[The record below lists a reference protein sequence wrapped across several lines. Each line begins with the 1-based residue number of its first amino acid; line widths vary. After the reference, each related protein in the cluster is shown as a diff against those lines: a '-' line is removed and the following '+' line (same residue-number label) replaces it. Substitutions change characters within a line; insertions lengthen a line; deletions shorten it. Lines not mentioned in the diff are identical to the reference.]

1 MKNYE
6 YYSKLAPYI
15 SGLIKQKRANGYIY
29 EYEAYILKFF
39 DRFCIE
45 KGYDHGYLT
54 RDLVM
59 AWAVQRPTES
69 KNYRN
74 QRVSFIRQLAL
85 YMISL
90 NLDAYIPRAFGSNA
104 ISVPHILSLD
114 EIQAF
119 YKAVDSYLPWQ
130 STFRRFSLS
139 YSVLFRLFYCCGLR
153 LSEGCY
159 LKRTAVNLKNGCLSI
174 FHSKGN
180 KDRVVF
186 MSDDMLQMCKK
197 YDSLMQ
203 KCVPDREWF
212 FPGRDTSKPF
222 SKTGIDK
229 KFSYFWNITSY
240 AGKVDKKPTIHSLR
254 HTYVVTKMN
263 DWMNEGKNFKAM
275 MPYLSRYLGH
285 TSVDETQ
292 YYYHQVVSAF
302 EIVRKRDI
310 IADMVIPEVVL
321 YEEE

>member
-6 YYSKLAPYI
+6 YHSQLAPYI
-15 SGLIKQKRANGYIY
+15 SGLIQQKRTNGYIY
-29 EYEAYILKFF
+29 EYEAYILQFF

-45 KGYDHGYLT
+45 NGYDNGYLS

-59 AWAVQRPTES
+59 AWAEQRPTES

-74 QRVSFIRQLAL
+74 QRVSFVRQLAL
-85 YMISL
+85 YMLSL
-90 NLDAYIPRAFGSNA
+90 NIEAYIPRAFAYNT

-114 EIQAF
+114 EIHAF
-119 YKAVDSYLPWQ
+119 YKAVDSFLPCQ
-130 STFRRFSLS
+130 PSFRRFSLS

-174 FHSKGN
+174 FQSKGN

-203 KCVPDREWF
+203 KLVPDREWF
-212 FPGRDTSKPF
+212 FPGRDASKPF
-222 SKTGIDK
+222 SKTGIDR
-229 KFSYFWNITSY
+229 KFSYFWNMTCY

-263 DWMNEGKNFKAM
+263 DWMKEGKDFKAM

-292 YYYHQVVSAF
+292 YYYHQVISAF
-302 EIVRKRDI
+302 EIVRKRDST
-310 IADMVIPEVVL
+310 AEKVIPEVVL
-321 YEEE
+321 YEE